1 MDNSLWYIIID
12 MIILLGTTSEQ
23 KINIAKQFFKE
34 KNIIVDFVPTEVN
47 SDISDQPFGE
57 DLIIQGSINRARNAI
72 QNTNNYNYDLSI
84 GFEGGIGE
92 TDTTGY
98 YLCAISIL
106 DAQKNVYTGVS
117 RKNPIP
123 DQVMRQV
130 KNGAYFATV
139 IREFEKDISNESAE
153 LQRLVSE
160 LIHHTESFLEALDL
174 AWVQYKNSPYFK

>member
-23 KINIAKQFFKE
+23 KINIAKQFFKD
-34 KNIIVDFVPTEVN
+34 KNIIVDFVPTEVH

-57 DLIIQGSINRARNAI
+57 DLIIQGSINRARNAM
-72 QNTNNYNYDLSI
+72 QDTNNYDLSI

-98 YLCAISIL
+98 YLCVASIL
-106 DAQKNVYTGVS
+106 DAQKNIYTGVS

-123 DQVMRQV
+123 DQVMQQV

-160 LIHHTESFLEALDL
+160 LIHRTESFLEALDL